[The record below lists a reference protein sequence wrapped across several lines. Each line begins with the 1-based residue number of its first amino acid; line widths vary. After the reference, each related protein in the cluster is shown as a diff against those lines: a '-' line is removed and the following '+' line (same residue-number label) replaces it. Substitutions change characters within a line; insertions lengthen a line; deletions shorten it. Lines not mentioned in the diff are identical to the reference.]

1 MYRAHRPGLGRP
13 STLHMSGAGDVLP
26 GATLRYGTERNGT
39 RSAAS
44 NGGSS
49 VVGLPVV
56 GAVNP
61 GPIPVD
67 SARRTRP
74 VPVEAWMDTGN
85 PLIRH
90 NPYCI
95 LSCVWFRFVL

>member
-1 MYRAHRPGLGRP
+1 VV
-13 STLHMSGAGDVLP
+13 S
-26 GATLRYGTERNGT
+26 N
-39 RSAAS
+39 SAAG

-67 SARRTRP
+67 WARRTRP

-85 PLIRH
+85 PLIHR

-95 LSCVWFRFVL
+95 LSCVWFSLVQLCEFVL